1 MLLCQHG
8 ELIFGPP
15 AAPGYERVSTTVTA
29 LPDRE
34 VRSPSSWIREYHPA
48 LPIYPRSRP
57 PPFIPT
63 RSSNAGRYASCLRGY
78 HGLSF
83 SDQPCHSFTSRLPGV
98 VPSQPS
104 AHHSHLASANMVAMD
119 SFIHVAAWTHHQSPS
134 PKPQPSFGSLR
145 TLTNYPP
152 VDGPTL
158 KKSPSIMSQASDLFA
173 SKDAFSLEVPHIRR
187 MSSQQTLM
195 EDEEFST
202 SPDPRRN
209 SPNPNS
215 PQPRH
220 PDLDDEVAALSTK
233 LINAIN
239 HQTSLDDTL
248 STTRLELERSKERMR
263 ELEEINAQQ
272 REKLA
277 GDMWI
282 RRSAAEADKN
292 KLLGRIVEEKRQRAE
307 VEKEKRKI
315 EQELENLTTA
325 LFEEAN
331 NMVISAKEDA
341 QKEHDVLQRKNDLL
355 KSQLANTEDLLKSQ
369 QEQLAELKLVM
380 EQMTL
385 ERDDHSGTTPS
396 SPGFSKFDSRDDD
409 TTVSDSGSQGLG
421 LMEPSSP
428 THPTS
433 LTHLLQPVL
442 RTDLAAYDDFVALI
456 QTSKRA
462 PSRLSSG
469 SSYTGTLLSLTSTGP
484 SNASAV
490 SLAAALTTSSV
501 LSPQISNTAA
511 SVHSNASISAPL
523 PPLKET
529 KFYKRA
535 LVEDVE
541 PTLRLD
547 MAPGL
552 SWLARRSVL
561 TAITEGTLVVEPVPT
576 NSPFAAISKPQFY
589 PCSLCGENRRDAPH
603 LRMHRFRTSEAD
615 SAQRYPL
622 CKYCLS
628 RVRSTCD
635 FLGFLRIVK
644 DGHWRV
650 DDVDAERATWEES
663 VRLREQMFW
672 CRIGGGVVPASHA
685 HAHSASVDEKCAP
698 VRHETPRAP
707 AEIESHVKSDVSSDE
722 TAQALPAPTTTGGSA
737 GPTTEVGT
745 RATPKPATPA
755 EPAIESATEPAT
767 EPVAEP
773 VVELVTEP
781 VVESAAEP
789 VAEPVVE
796 PVAEPVVEPA
806 AEPAA
811 EPAPESIPEPV
822 AEAVFEVIID
832 DTTESTTSDEAVAQ
846 AAEDQQPEVAE
857 KATEEESGACGSTEA
872 HEVQDSDLDKD
883 EVKKLSITIP
893 GALSAE

>member
-1 MLLCQHG
+1 M
-8 ELIFGPP
+8 
-15 AAPGYERVSTTVTA
+15 TA
-29 LPDRE
+29 I
-34 VRSPSSWIREYHPA
+34 S
-48 LPIYPRSRP
+48 
-57 PPFIPT
+57 
-63 RSSNAGRYASCLRGY
+63 
-78 HGLSF
+78 
-83 SDQPCHSFTSRLPGV
+83 
-98 VPSQPS
+98 
-104 AHHSHLASANMVAMD
+104 

-145 TLTNYPP
+145 TLTNSISNS
-152 VDGPTL
+152 DGPHSP
-158 KKSPSIMSQASDLFA
+158 KKAPSIMSQASDMCT
-173 SKDAFSLEVPHIRR
+173 SKDAFSLEVPHHIRR

-195 EDEEFST
+195 EEEEFST
-202 SPDPRRN
+202 SPDPRRGGG
-209 SPNPNS
+209 SPTPA
-215 PQPRH
+215 RH
-220 PDLDDEVAALSTK
+220 PGLDDEVAALSTK

-239 HQTSLDDTL
+239 HQTSLDDIL
-248 STTRLELERSKERMR
+248 AATRLELDRSKERVR
-263 ELEEINAQQ
+263 ELEETNAAQ

-277 GDMWI
+277 GDVWV
-282 RRSAAEADKN
+282 RRSAAEAEKN
-292 KLLGRIVEEKRQRAE
+292 KLLARIIEEKRQRSE

-331 NMVISAKEDA
+331 NMVISAKEEA
-341 QKEHDVLQRKNDLL
+341 QREHDVLQRKNDLL
-355 KSQLANTEDLLKSQ
+355 KSQLSDTEDILRSQ

-380 EQMTL
+380 EQLTL

-409 TTVSDSGSQGLG
+409 TTASDSGSQGLG
-421 LMEPSSP
+421 LVEPSSP
-428 THPTS
+428 TYPTS

-442 RTDLAAYDDFVALI
+442 RTDIAAYDDFLALI

-462 PSRLSSG
+462 PSRASSG
-469 SSYTGTLLSLTSTGP
+469 SYTGLNPLLSLAA

-490 SLAAALTTSSV
+490 SLATSGTTSSNV
-501 LSPQISNTAA
+501 SPQTPNTPA
-511 SVHSNASISAPL
+511 SVFTNPSVPL

-589 PCSLCGENRRDAPH
+589 PCSLCGDNRRDDPH
-603 LRMHRFRTSEAD
+603 LRMHRFKTNESD

-650 DDVDAERATWEES
+650 DDLDGEKSTWEES

-672 CRIGGGVVPASHA
+672 CRIGGGVVPASQTM
-685 HAHSASVDEKCAP
+685 HAHSASIDEKP
-698 VRHETPRAP
+698 SPGTHETSRAP
-707 AEIESHVKSDVSSDE
+707 AEDDSNVKSDVSSDE
-722 TAQALPAPTTTGGSA
+722 TARVVLKTTDG
-737 GPTTEVGT
+737 
-745 RATPKPATPA
+745 
-755 EPAIESATEPAT
+755 ATEPTVQVDT
-767 EPVAEP
+767 E
-773 VVELVTEP
+773 
-781 VVESAAEP
+781 AAD
-789 VAEPVVE
+789 
-796 PVAEPVVEPA
+796 EPA
-806 AEPAA
+806 AESTTEPASESTSEPMVESLVESPVQLVIEPAA
-811 EPAPESIPEPV
+811 ETAAEATVNDTAELTVSEEATAEPV
-822 AEAVFEVIID
+822 EEQQVEA
-832 DTTESTTSDEAVAQ
+832 STMPAAAVAHK
-846 AAEDQQPEVAE
+846 AAQ
-857 KATEEESGACGSTEA
+857 EESSTSHSTEPL
-872 HEVQDSDLDKD
+872 EVQDSDIEKD
-883 EVKKLSITIP
+883 GVKRLSITIP
-893 GALSAE
+893 GASEA